1 MSLVARRGVS
11 LTFLFVGHV
20 RRWWAGRWRWESVQ
34 NYKKYP
40 TWQWFLSKKWRGVTK
55 IAIRGS
61 FCRMRGRF
69 CKDEKNGWLCG
80 TVLHDYPPKKRE
92 NRIFVRKWRTGR
104 KYESF
109 EGDRKRIFPKYLACD
124 FPFWNKFILNFTF
137 QKRIF
142 PEFLFLNEFP

>member
-11 LTFLFVGHV
+11 LACFFVGHV
-20 RRWWAGRWRWESVQ
+20 RRWCADRWRWESEQ

-69 CKDEKNGWLCG
+69 CEDEKNGWLCG
-80 TVLHDYPPKKRE
+80 TALHDYPPKKRE

-109 EGDRKRIFPKYLACD
+109 EGARKRIF
-124 FPFWNKFILNFTF
+124 FWTIGQYSLFETNLSWILLFRNEFFLNFF
-137 QKRIF
+137 
-142 PEFLFLNEFP
+142 FLNEFP